1 MMIPGLANRNVVC
14 AMGKT
19 WEIDFYSRP
28 ILDDQ
33 QKKVWELLICESPT
47 NTRQSVTE
55 LFRCAQ
61 NCPSDQVNSTWLSAA
76 LQAAISQ
83 NEAPQRIR
91 FFRRQMNN
99 MILKACKD
107 IGIPAV
113 PSRRTIAVQSW
124 LEQREREVYS
134 QDPTYQGATSP
145 VVQMLQD
152 PPQPLPDAILGNK
165 WAFVNLAV
173 GELTDMPDWSIGF
186 ADAFPLELAAIDAE
200 QKIPGLLIFS
210 DRAMPIAG
218 WISGLELAAVRYSP
232 APQSQ
237 VLLET
242 GASDSWVLANVTTAS
257 QQSVG
262 AEAANFEQMKQKAN
276 GVHFLAVQSDPNAED
291 FAGFWLLQERG
302 HS

>member
-1 MMIPGLANRNVVC
+1 
-14 AMGKT
+14 MGKI

-28 ILDDQ
+28 ILDSQ

-47 NTRQSVTE
+47 NTRQSATE
-55 LFRCAQ
+55 LFRHAQ

-76 LQAAISQ
+76 LQEAMAKSS
-83 NEAPQRIR
+83 APQRIR

-107 IGIPAV
+107 IGIPAA
-113 PSRRTIAVQSW
+113 PSRRTMAIQSW
-124 LEQREREVYS
+124 IEQREQEIYS
-134 QDPTYQGATSP
+134 QDPTYQGVAGP

-165 WAFVNLAV
+165 WAFVNLAAR
-173 GELTDMPDWSIGF
+173 ELMDMSDWSIGF
-186 ADAFPLELAAIDAE
+186 AEAFPLEMAGVNEDS
-200 QKIPGLLIFS
+200 QIPGLLIFS
-210 DRAMPIAG
+210 DRAVPIAG

-232 APQSQ
+232 APQGQ

-242 GASDSWVLANVTTAS
+242 GASDSWTLANITPATQKS
-257 QQSVG
+257 IG
-262 AEAANFEQMKQKAN
+262 AEAANFEQMKQRAN
-276 GVHFLAVQSDPNAED
+276 GVHFLAVQSDPTSED

-302 HS
+302 NG